1 MKYRLAG
8 VAAAVLIVVVA
19 VLLTMLNI
27 GNDQSRYHQHQMAR
41 QPDAGCDC
49 DGSELCTHLPLVII
63 DTGGQE
69 MPGEPIRGEDGEEIG
84 STLTVEG
91 EKMLDAHVSIL
102 SDDSHNHH
110 PSDEPDLESDIQIR
124 IRGNSSRYFDKKNYL
139 LRLVDEDGDY
149 RSEEV
154 MGMASHYEWAL
165 HGPYL
170 DKSLIRN
177 YMWYNIT
184 GEFMDYAPNV
194 RFCEVILDGEYL
206 GLYVMMETITNGE
219 DCRVDVSEPV
229 DGTNKTG
236 YVLRLDQGS
245 SNELKNLDTF
255 VNYSYRNMRV
265 LDIQYPRSG
274 QLTQELVDAIA
285 QEVSDFEK
293 GLYSYDYDT
302 DDYGYYNDID
312 VQSFVD
318 YFIINEFT
326 TNYDAGWLSTYLYRD
341 IGGKYNMVIWDFNS
355 ACDNYSEE
363 FMSPQRFMMQG
374 TRWFLMLTKDEY
386 FVNRVIQR
394 YHELRESY
402 LNEDYLID
410 YTKQVTE
417 YLGPAIDRNFEVW
430 GYTFEKFTPLKPKSR
445 NPQSHAEAVEQI
457 QQFIYERGSWM
468 DENIEVLLQ
477 YCHESKVKKY
487 NH

>member
-84 STLTVEG
+84 STLTAEG
-91 EKMLDAHVSIL
+91 EKMLNAHVSIL

-394 YHELRESY
+394 YRELRESY

>member
-8 VAAAVLIVVVA
+8 VTAAVLIVVVA
-19 VLLTMLNI
+19 VLLTVLKTD
-27 GNDQSRYHQHQMAR
+27 NDQSRYHQHQMAR

-69 MPGEPIRGEDGEEIG
+69 MPGEPIRGADGEEIG
-84 STLTVEG
+84 STLTAEG
-91 EKMLDAHVSIL
+91 EKMLNAHISIL
-102 SDDSHNHH
+102 SDDAHNHH
-110 PSDEPDLESDIQIR
+110 PSDDPDLESDIQIR

-139 LRLVDEDGDY
+139 VRLVDEDGDY

-154 MGMASHYEWAL
+154 MGMPSHYEWAL

-206 GLYVMMETITNGE
+206 GLYVMLETITNGE

-302 DDYGYYNDID
+302 DDYGYYYDLD

-341 IGGKYNMVIWDFNS
+341 IGGKYKMVIWDFNS

-394 YHELRESY
+394 YRELRESY

-445 NPQSHAEAVEQI
+445 NPANYEEAIEQL

-468 DENIEVLLQ
+468 DENIEVLFQ

>member
-8 VAAAVLIVVVA
+8 VAVAVLIVVVA
-19 VLLTMLNI
+19 GLLTVLNT
-27 GNDQSRYHQHQMAR
+27 GNEQNRYHQHEMAR

-84 STLTVEG
+84 TTLTEEG
-91 EKMLDAHVSIL
+91 EKMLSAHISIL

-139 LRLVDEDGDY
+139 VRLVDRDGDY

-177 YMWYNIT
+177 YMWYNIA
-184 GEFMDYAPNV
+184 GEFMDYTPNV

-236 YVLRLDQGS
+236 YVLRIDRGS
-245 SNELKNLDTF
+245 STQVKNIETF
-255 VNYSYRNMRV
+255 TNYTYRNLQQV
-265 LDIQYPRSG
+265 DIQYPRAG
-274 QLTQELVDAIA
+274 DLTPELADAIA
-285 QEVSDFEK
+285 QEFSDFEK
-293 GLYSYDYDT
+293 SLYSYDYDT
-302 DDYGYYNDID
+302 DDYGYYYDLD
-312 VQSFVD
+312 VESFVD
-318 YFIINEFT
+318 YFIVNEFT
-326 TNYDAGWLSTYLYRD
+326 ANYDAGWLSTYVYRD
-341 IGGKYNMVIWDFNS
+341 IGGKYKMVIWDFNS
-355 ACDNYSEE
+355 SCDNYEHSTMEPQHYE
-363 FMSPQRFMMQG
+363 MHQAVWYFM
-374 TRWFLMLTKDEY
+374 LMKDEY
-386 FVNRVIQR
+386 FVNRIIER
-394 YHELRESY
+394 YHQLRNSY
-402 LNEDYLID
+402 LNDDYLVAYID
-410 YTKQVTE
+410 AVVE

-430 GYTFEKFTPLKPKSR
+430 GYTFEDYMPLDPVER
-445 NPQSHAEAVEQI
+445 NPESHEAAVDQI
-457 QQFIYERGSWM
+457 KEFIYHRGAWM
-468 DENIEVLLQ
+468 DENIEALLQ
-477 YCHESKVKKY
+477 YCHESKVKKF

>member
-19 VLLTMLNI
+19 VLLTVLNT

-84 STLTVEG
+84 STLTAEG
-91 EKMLDAHVSIL
+91 EKMLSAHISIL
-102 SDDSHNHH
+102 SDDSNNHH
-110 PSDEPDLESDIQIR
+110 PSDDPDLESDIQIR

-139 LRLVDEDGDY
+139 VRLVDEDGDY
-149 RSEEV
+149 RSKEV
-154 MGMASHYEWAL
+154 MGMPAHYEWAL

-274 QLTQELVDAIA
+274 QLTPEMVDAIA

-302 DDYGYYNDID
+302 DDYGYYYDLD

-341 IGGKYNMVIWDFNS
+341 IGGKYKMVIWDFNS

-394 YHELRESY
+394 YRELRESY

>member
-84 STLTVEG
+84 STLTAEG
-91 EKMLDAHVSIL
+91 EKMLNAHVSIL

-206 GLYVMMETITNGE
+206 GLYVMLETITNGE

-394 YHELRESY
+394 YRELRESY

>member
-8 VAAAVLIVVVA
+8 VTAAVLIVVVA
-19 VLLTMLNI
+19 VLLTALKTD
-27 GNDQSRYHQHQMAR
+27 NDQSRYHQHQMAR

-69 MPGEPIRGEDGEEIG
+69 MPGEPIRGADGEEIG
-84 STLTVEG
+84 STLTAEG
-91 EKMLDAHVSIL
+91 EKMLNAHISIL
-102 SDDSHNHH
+102 SDDAHNHH
-110 PSDEPDLESDIQIR
+110 PSDDPDLESDIQIR
-124 IRGNSSRYFDKKNYL
+124 IRGNSSRYFNKKNYL
-139 LRLVDEDGDY
+139 VRLVDEDGDY

-154 MGMASHYEWAL
+154 MGMPSHYEWAL

-206 GLYVMMETITNGE
+206 GLYVMVETITNGE

-302 DDYGYYNDID
+302 DDYGYYYDLD

-341 IGGKYNMVIWDFNS
+341 IGGKYKMVIWDFNS

-394 YHELRESY
+394 YRELRESY

-445 NPQSHAEAVEQI
+445 NPANYEEAIEQL

>member
-19 VLLTMLNI
+19 VLLTVLST

-84 STLTVEG
+84 STLTAEG
-91 EKMLDAHVSIL
+91 EKMLSAHISIL

-110 PSDEPDLESDIQIR
+110 PSDDPDLESDIQIR

-139 LRLVDEDGDY
+139 VRLVDEDGDY

-154 MGMASHYEWAL
+154 MGMPAHYEWAL

-274 QLTQELVDAIA
+274 QLTPEMVDAIA

-302 DDYGYYNDID
+302 DDYGYYYDLD

-341 IGGKYNMVIWDFNS
+341 IGGKYKMVIWDFNS

-394 YHELRESY
+394 YRELRESY

>member
-69 MPGEPIRGEDGEEIG
+69 MPGEPIQDEDGAEIG
-84 STLTVEG
+84 TTLTVEG
-91 EKMLDAHVSIL
+91 EKMLNAHVSIL

-139 LRLVDEDGDY
+139 VRLIDEDGDY

-154 MGMASHYEWAL
+154 MGMVSHYEWAL

-394 YHELRESY
+394 YRELRESY

>member
-1 MKYRLAG
+1 
-8 VAAAVLIVVVA
+8 
-19 VLLTMLNI
+19 
-27 GNDQSRYHQHQMAR
+27 
-41 QPDAGCDC
+41 
-49 DGSELCTHLPLVII
+49 
-63 DTGGQE
+63 
-69 MPGEPIRGEDGEEIG
+69 
-84 STLTVEG
+84 
-91 EKMLDAHVSIL
+91 
-102 SDDSHNHH
+102 
-110 PSDEPDLESDIQIR
+110 
-124 IRGNSSRYFDKKNYL
+124 
-139 LRLVDEDGDY
+139 
-149 RSEEV
+149 
-154 MGMASHYEWAL
+154 
-165 HGPYL
+165 
-170 DKSLIRN
+170 
-177 YMWYNIT
+177 
-184 GEFMDYAPNV
+184 
-194 RFCEVILDGEYL
+194 
-206 GLYVMMETITNGE
+206 
-219 DCRVDVSEPV
+219 
-229 DGTNKTG
+229 
-236 YVLRLDQGS
+236 
-245 SNELKNLDTF
+245 
-255 VNYSYRNMRV
+255 MRV

-326 TNYDAGWLSTYLYRD
+326 TNYDAGGLSTYLYRD

-394 YHELRESY
+394 YRELRESY

>member
-19 VLLTMLNI
+19 GLLTVLNT
-27 GNDQSRYHQHQMAR
+27 GNDQNRYHQHQMAR

-69 MPGEPIRGEDGEEIG
+69 MPGEPIQDENGAEIG
-84 STLTVEG
+84 VTLTAEG
-91 EKMLDAHVSIL
+91 EKMLSAHISIF

-139 LRLVDEDGDY
+139 LRLVDEDGGY

-177 YMWYNIT
+177 YMWYNIA
-184 GEFMDYAPNV
+184 GEFMDYTPNV

-206 GLYVMMETITNGE
+206 GLYVMLETITNGE

-229 DGTNKTG
+229 DGTDKTG
-236 YVLRLDQGS
+236 YVLRVDRGS
-245 SNELKNLDTF
+245 STELKNIETF
-255 VNYSYRNMRV
+255 TNYSYRNLQHV
-265 LDIQYPRSG
+265 DIQYPRSG
-274 QLTQELVDAIA
+274 ELTPEMADAIA
-285 QEVSDFEK
+285 QEFSDFEK
-293 GLYSYDYDT
+293 SLYSYDYDT
-302 DDYGYYNDID
+302 DDYGYYYDLD

-318 YFIINEFT
+318 YFLINKFT
-326 TNYDAGWLSTYLYRD
+326 TNYDAGWLSTYVYRD
-341 IGGKYNMVIWDFNS
+341 IGGKYKMVIWDFNS
-355 ACDNYSEE
+355 ACDNYEHSTMDPQHYEMHQAVWY
-363 FMSPQRFMMQG
+363 FM
-374 TRWFLMLTKDEY
+374 LMKDEY
-386 FVNRVIQR
+386 FVNRIIER
-394 YHELRESY
+394 YHQLRNSY
-402 LNEDYLID
+402 LNDDYLVDYID
-410 YTKQVTE
+410 AVVE

-430 GYTFEKFTPLKPKSR
+430 GYTFEEYKPLSPEERNPKSYD
-445 NPQSHAEAVEQI
+445 AAIEQMKE
-457 QQFIYERGSWM
+457 FIYHRGAWM
-468 DENIEVLLQ
+468 DENIEALLQ
-477 YCHESKVKKY
+477 YCHESKIKKF

>member
-91 EKMLDAHVSIL
+91 EKMLNAHVSIL

-139 LRLVDEDGDY
+139 VRLVDEDGDY

-394 YHELRESY
+394 YRELRESY

>member
-8 VAAAVLIVVVA
+8 VTAAVLIVVVA
-19 VLLTMLNI
+19 VLLTVLKTD
-27 GNDQSRYHQHQMAR
+27 NDQSRYHQHQMAR

-69 MPGEPIRGEDGEEIG
+69 MPGEPIRGADGEEIG
-84 STLTVEG
+84 STLTAEG
-91 EKMLDAHVSIL
+91 EKMLNAHISIL
-102 SDDSHNHH
+102 SDDAHNHH
-110 PSDEPDLESDIQIR
+110 PSDDPDLESDIQIR

-139 LRLVDEDGDY
+139 VRLVDEDGDY

-154 MGMASHYEWAL
+154 MGMPSHYEWAL

-206 GLYVMMETITNGE
+206 GLYVMVETITNGE

-302 DDYGYYNDID
+302 DDYGYYYDLD

-341 IGGKYNMVIWDFNS
+341 IGGKYKMVIWDFNS

-394 YHELRESY
+394 YRELRESY

-445 NPQSHAEAVEQI
+445 NPANYEEAIEQL

>member
-69 MPGEPIRGEDGEEIG
+69 MPGEPIQDEDGAEIG
-84 STLTVEG
+84 TTLTAEG
-91 EKMLDAHVSIL
+91 EKMLSAHISIL

-110 PSDEPDLESDIQIR
+110 PSDDPDLESDIQIR

-139 LRLVDEDGDY
+139 VRLVDQDGDY

-154 MGMASHYEWAL
+154 MGMAAHYEWAL

-177 YMWYNIT
+177 YMWYNIA
-184 GEFMDYAPNV
+184 GEFMDYTPNV

-236 YVLRLDQGS
+236 YVLRIDRGS
-245 SNELKNLDTF
+245 STELKNIETF
-255 VNYSYRNMRV
+255 TNYAYRNLQQV
-265 LDIQYPRSG
+265 DIQYPRTG
-274 QLTQELVDAIA
+274 DLTPEMADAIA
-285 QEVSDFEK
+285 QEFSDFEK
-293 GLYSYDYDT
+293 SLYSYDYDT
-302 DDYGYYNDID
+302 DDYGYYYDLD
-312 VQSFVD
+312 VESFVD
-318 YFIINEFT
+318 YFIVNEFT
-326 TNYDAGWLSTYLYRD
+326 ANYDAGWLSTYVYRD
-341 IGGKYNMVIWDFNS
+341 IGGKYKMVIWDFNS
-355 ACDNYSEE
+355 ACDNYEHSTMDPQHYEMHQAVWY
-363 FMSPQRFMMQG
+363 FM
-374 TRWFLMLTKDEY
+374 LMKDEY
-386 FVNRVIQR
+386 FVNRIIER
-394 YHELRESY
+394 YHQLRNSY
-402 LNEDYLID
+402 LNDDYLAAYID
-410 YTKQVTE
+410 AVVE
-417 YLGPAIDRNFEVW
+417 YLGPAIERNFEVW
-430 GYTFEKFTPLKPKSR
+430 GYTFEEFMPLDPVER
-445 NPQSHAEAVEQI
+445 NPESHEAAVEQI
-457 QQFIYERGSWM
+457 KEFIYHRGAWM
-468 DENIEVLLQ
+468 DEYIEALLQ
-477 YCHESKVKKY
+477 YCHESKNKKF